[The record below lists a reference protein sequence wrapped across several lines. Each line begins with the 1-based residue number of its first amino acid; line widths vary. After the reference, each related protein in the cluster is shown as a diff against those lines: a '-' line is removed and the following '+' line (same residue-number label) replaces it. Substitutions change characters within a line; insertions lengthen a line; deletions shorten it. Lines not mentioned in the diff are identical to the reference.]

1 MKKKQTMSVI
11 LTAGILALAPCTAA
25 MTAFA
30 DATTEYTITVNESTA
45 GYTYTAYQI
54 FKGDISEKDGQ
65 KVLANLDWAEGVD
78 GAAILAAAKADND
91 LKAFFTAD
99 VTDATGASNKLK
111 AIGESE
117 NKDKLLAKFAKI
129 AKKNAGAADG
139 TIAAQTDSKYPLK
152 VTGSGYYLVEETG
165 IPTANP
171 EGENEVYSRFM
182 LDVVAPM
189 EVTPKRTL
197 PTLDKKISGP
207 KAKDDGKANGVS
219 IGDTVN
225 YEIRTT
231 MPDLTGYE
239 KYYYVI
245 NDTMAAG
252 LTFDPTSVV
261 IMNGTKTLTAGTDY
275 VVQVEDEAGDYTF
288 QIVFLDFVN
297 KRNEAPGSEFVV
309 TYNAVLNEKAD
320 RTTAGNLNTA
330 DLTYSN
336 NPNYDYDG
344 TIPTGDEPGDGEP
357 TGTTPDK
364 QTKTYTANIKLTKK
378 DNEGNTLTGAKF
390 RLTGTAAKVVLING
404 TAFKYSADDSG
415 TYYKLTDGTFTE
427 TAPTDATADKYVD
440 STKYALVETDAK
452 ETSYEN
458 ICKEAYV
465 KSDGTLEFNGLAAGT
480 YTLTELVAPE
490 GFNKLENPI
499 TVVISDAGI
508 KFEKGAEDPDL
519 WTATVDLDGEGGED
533 PKAVTMGDT
542 ATAAFDVVNNP
553 GDTLPSTGGIGT
565 KLFYLFGGMLA
576 VGSGVL
582 LVTKKRMGKAEQ

>member
-1 MKKKQTMSVI
+1 
-11 LTAGILALAPCTAA
+11 
-25 MTAFA
+25 
-30 DATTEYTITVNESTA
+30 
-45 GYTYTAYQI
+45 
-54 FKGDISEKDGQ
+54 
-65 KVLANLDWAEGVD
+65 
-78 GAAILAAAKADND
+78 
-91 LKAFFTAD
+91 
-99 VTDATGASNKLK
+99 
-111 AIGESE
+111 
-117 NKDKLLAKFAKI
+117 
-129 AKKNAGAADG
+129 
-139 TIAAQTDSKYPLK
+139 
-152 VTGSGYYLVEETG
+152 
-165 IPTANP
+165 
-171 EGENEVYSRFM
+171 M

-197 PTLDKKISGP
+197 PELNKKITGP
-207 KAKDDGKANGVS
+207 NAKDEGKANGVS

-225 YEIRTT
+225 YEIKTT

-245 NDTMAAG
+245 NDKMAAG

-275 VVQVEDEAGDYTF
+275 EVQVEDEAGDYTF
-288 QIVFLDFVN
+288 QIVFLDFVT

-309 TYNAVLNEKAD
+309 TYNAVLNENAD

-364 QTKTYTANIKLTKK
+364 QTKTYTANIKLTKTDK
-378 DNEGNTLTGAKF
+378 DGNKLTGAKF
-390 RLTGTAAKVVLING
+390 QLTGTAAKAVLINEQC
-404 TAFKYSADDSG
+404 FKKSTDG
-415 TYYKLTDGTFTE
+415 TYYMLKDGTFTE
-427 TAPTDATADKYVD
+427 AVPTETTTKNYDDVN
-440 STKYALVETDAK
+440 TKYALVEKITKDTK
-452 ETSYEN
+452 DEP
-458 ICKEAYV
+458 ICMEAYV

-499 TVVISDAGI
+499 TVVINDDGI

-519 WTATVDLDGEGGED
+519 WTATVDGEN
-533 PKAVTMGDT
+533 VTMGDT